1 MASTRA
7 EFGLGKSG
15 KDRRNLPP
23 SGERTSKRAR
33 MPRPKP
39 PAALAPNPPEEP
51 AEEGAAGPVGKGA
64 DPPFGAL
71 PSEATLRP
79 SERSPPERSRV
90 SVSAQDA
97 CAAAMRAPS
106 SATTVGGPRTPQA
119 LDASLVGTA
128 KAPGRPHAGVFI
140 AAGSRPEGGRP
151 IVVARLSG
159 PRGAPN
165 VASGTGDDV
174 PAAGNAPVTGANIGS
189 GASGAGA
196 PPTGSSA

>member
-23 SGERTSKRAR
+23 SGERASKMAR

-71 PSEATLRP
+71 PPEATLRP
-79 SERSPPERSRV
+79 SESSPPERSRA

-106 SATTVGGPRTPQA
+106 PATTSGGPRTPQA
-119 LDASLVGTA
+119 LGASLVGTA

-140 AAGSRPEGGRP
+140 AAGSPSVGGRP
-151 IVVARLSG
+151 IVARLSA
-159 PRGAPN
+159 PPGAPN
-165 VASGTGDDV
+165 AAPGTGDDV
-174 PAAGNAPVTGANIGS
+174 PAAGSAPVTGVNIGS

-196 PPTGSSA
+196 PPTGSRA